1 MKIGFVSGCFDW
13 MSPGH
18 VRLFRTART
27 QCDKLHI
34 LMADDETVRHYK
46 GVGRPILS
54 YEARTEILES
64 CRYIDS
70 IHKLHKVRGESNQ
83 SELIQ
88 KIKPDYYFEGADAT
102 DKEIG
107 HYLGDLGIKRITLNT
122 PPLHVS
128 DILDR
133 YVKQVVGDTAAAHRI
148 LMEVAGL

>member
-18 VRLFRTART
+18 VRLFQAART

-54 YEARTEILES
+54 YEERVEILES
-64 CRYIDS
+64 CRYIDG
-70 IHKLHKVRGESNQ
+70 IHKLHKVGEESNQ

-88 KIKPDYYFEGADAT
+88 KIEPDYYFEGADAT

-107 HYLGDLGIKRITLNT
+107 QYLDALGIKRVTLNT
-122 PPLHVS
+122 SPLHVS

-133 YVKQVVGDTAAAHRI
+133 YVNQVVGDVEAHRI
-148 LMEVAGL
+148 LVEVAGL